1 MSFSARNI
9 FKILSSF
16 LMQKSPLHEEVCV
29 PEETTAGLWGPL
41 PDSHVVLFLDFDGVC
56 HRCKNETF
64 ERMPLVEKLLDKCP
78 SMVIVISSSW
88 RECASITYLKSL
100 FRLPYRDK
108 VIGATDSVYLNL
120 ISQVCGLLSVRT
132 LYFHIELKHLSALMT
147 TNHYSRS
154 VIHICKKPIIT
165 PASPNLILQ
174 LLTPGIIC
182 L

>member
-1 MSFSARNI
+1 
-9 FKILSSF
+9 
-16 LMQKSPLHEEVCV
+16 
-29 PEETTAGLWGPL
+29 
-41 PDSHVVLFLDFDGVC
+41 
-56 HRCKNETF
+56 
-64 ERMPLVEKLLDKCP
+64 MPLVEKLLDKCP

-108 VIGATDSVYLNL
+108 VIGATDSVYLKPNQ
-120 ISQVCGLLSVRT
+120 SGVRAAECEDFVFSHRVKAFIC
-132 LYFHIELKHLSALMT
+132 LDDDESLFPVGYPHLQ
-147 TNHYSRS
+147 
-154 VIHICKKPIIT
+154 KPIIT